1 MEAFRPRKS
10 STRTELLVINIS
22 DLDLAH
28 MFDSDD
34 DDDVTGV
41 L

>member
-10 STRTELLVINIS
+10 STRTELLVSNIS